1 MKHWSLWILFG
12 VSLLFGV
19 SCGKEPETPQPVMVK
34 GITLSASSLTL
45 TEGETANLVATIS
58 PKDADNKTV
67 IWSSSNGSVASVD
80 NGKVTA
86 LKAGETTIIAKSDD
100 GGFTSSCSITV
111 NPKII
116 EVTSIT
122 LSTDVLSLVEG
133 KSETLVA
140 TIKPDDATD
149 KAIIWST
156 SDATIATVEGGKVS
170 ALKEGTSTITA
181 KAGNKSATC
190 TVKVSS
196 SSIPVNGVSLNKVSL
211 SMDVGNSQTLTA
223 SVSPSYAT
231 NKEVTWSS
239 SNTSIATVSS
249 SGVITAKAA
258 GTATITVKTKD
269 GGKTA
274 SCKVTV
280 SASSVPVTG
289 VSLNKTSLSM
299 TVGNTQTLTATITPS
314 NATNKE
320 VTWSSSNTSVA
331 TVSSSGVVTAKAVGT
346 ATITVKAKD
355 GGKTATCSITVKAA
369 TVSVTG
375 VSLNVTA
382 LSMTIGDTQ
391 TLTATITPS
400 NATNKS
406 VTWSSS
412 NTSVATVSSSGV
424 VTAKAAGT
432 ATITVKTKDGS
443 KTAKC
448 SVTVEEALSL
458 KGYKVFIKHGGEF
471 LYDDISEYGTYA
483 GHAFSSPNTKYNY
496 AGDNHELRATPADF
510 NNVFRELGMTF
521 EQFQSAYNVD
531 EPILFVAENNGEPGD
546 LPDVGLYKYS
556 VDLGELNF
564 IYGEGLILEKISPS
578 NWLEADFECNM
589 ILDPSI
595 SFGGPHFVYIV
606 YLARDNTKDVDVV
619 VKFVYNVK

>member
-331 TVSSSGVVTAKAVGT
+331 TVSSSGVVTAKA
-346 ATITVKAKD
+346 
-355 GGKTATCSITVKAA
+355 
-369 TVSVTG
+369 
-375 VSLNVTA
+375 
-382 LSMTIGDTQ
+382 
-391 TLTATITPS
+391 
-400 NATNKS
+400 
-406 VTWSSS
+406 
-412 NTSVATVSSSGV
+412 
-424 VTAKAAGT
+424 AGT